1 MTGQILRD
9 FCVLPRDLLK
19 RAMGDEACRGF
30 KKIFF
35 LNIFCMQILC
45 ASGFMEQF
53 SLENPPSLEESLQS
67 ILELDCQKVDYLRG
81 FVSNVQFKNDSAVTE
96 CNKEQRLLQSIVD
109 DDLSTYKE
117 MVENGELSKYF
128 LFYSTYAPRLEISP
142 LVAAVVFDAQNIFA
156 FMLSD
161 SESAQNNYLRP
172 WIDRPIF
179 DGYTSLGAFK
189 LDDRIYN
196 VNGVSVLD
204 LSAMYHRYDMFWA
217 LLHSQASYGA
227 PRNLQTNG
235 IITFGDGSVLELMLY
250 FDEKFLDKVG
260 VESILHSVARE
271 GNVSLVEYLIT
282 HKAVNIDTL
291 KAGETALDVALN
303 GKNFQRKP
311 QIEVVHK
318 LIELGAKISEA
329 NMHRMQKLGIKS
341 VNNP

>member
-1 MTGQILRD
+1 MGDKSCRILR
-9 FCVLPRDLLK
+9 K
-19 RAMGDEACRGF
+19 I
-30 KKIFF
+30 IFF
-35 LNIFCMQILC
+35 NVFFVQILC
-45 ASGFMEQF
+45 AHGFVEQF
-53 SLENPPSLEESLQS
+53 SPENPPSLEESLQS
-67 ILELDCQKVDYLRG
+67 ILELDCQEVDYLRG
-81 FVSNVQFKNDSAVTE
+81 LVSHIQFKDDAAVAE
-96 CNKEQRLLQSIVD
+96 CVKEQQLLQNIID
-109 DDLSTYKE
+109 DNLPAYKE

-142 LVAAVVFDAQNIFA
+142 LVAAVVFNAQNIFA

-161 SESAQNNYLRP
+161 SESIQKNYVRP

-196 VNGVSVLD
+196 ANGVNVLD

-217 LLHSQASYGA
+217 LLHSKASYGS
-227 PRNLQTNG
+227 PRNPQTNG
-235 IITFGDGSVLELMLY
+235 IVTFGDGSVLELMLY

-260 VESILHSVARE
+260 TESILHSVARE

-282 HKAVNIDTL
+282 HRAVNIDTL

-311 QIEVVHK
+311 QIEVVRK
-318 LIELGAKISEA
+318 LMELGAKISEA
-329 NMHRMQKLGIKS
+329 NKRRMQKLGIKS
-341 VNNP
+341 ANNL

>member
-1 MTGQILRD
+1 MCDMSKSYRVFRKI
-9 FCVLPRDLLK
+9 
-19 RAMGDEACRGF
+19 
-30 KKIFF
+30 IFF
-35 LNIFCMQILC
+35 NVFCAQILC
-45 ASGFMEQF
+45 AHGFVGQF

-81 FVSNVQFKNDSAVTE
+81 FVSNIQFKDDGAVAE
-96 CNKEQRLLQSIVD
+96 CIKEQQLLQNIVD
-109 DDLSTYKE
+109 DNLPAYRE
-117 MVENGELSKYF
+117 IVENGGLSKYF

-142 LVAAVVFDAQNIFA
+142 LVAAVVFNAQNIFA

-161 SESAQNNYLRP
+161 SESIQKNYLRL

-217 LLHSQASYGA
+217 LLHSKASYGS
-227 PRNLQTNG
+227 PRNPQTNG
-235 IITFGDGSVLELMLY
+235 IVTFGDGSILELMLY

-260 VESILHSVARE
+260 TESILHSVARE
-271 GNVSLVEYLIT
+271 GNVGLVEYLIT
-282 HKAVNIDTL
+282 HKAVNIDML

-311 QIEVVHK
+311 QVEVVRK
-318 LIELGAKISEA
+318 LMELGAKISEA
-329 NMHRMQKLGIKS
+329 NKRRMQKFGIKS
-341 VNNP
+341 ANNPS